1 MVVLFLSKMKK
12 EYRVKKNQEIE
23 TILKNRKYSAN
34 SYFSIYKMTNPKTS
48 HFRYAI
54 ILGKKIGKAVER
66 NHLKRRITAILDQIN
81 IPIEQNID
89 IFIIAKPN
97 SKNLEFKDLQKQLIY
112 LLTKLNI
119 LKGAKND

>member
-54 ILGKKIGKAVER
+54 SVGKKIGKAVER
-66 NHLKRRITAILDQIN
+66 NHLKRRITAILDQID

>member
-1 MVVLFLSKMKK
+1 MKK

-23 TILKNRKYSAN
+23 NILKNRKYSAN
-34 SYFSIYKMTNPKTS
+34 SYFSIYKMKNPKTS

-54 ILGKKIGKAVER
+54 SVGKKIGKAVER
-66 NHLKRRITAILDQIN
+66 NHLKRKITAILSQIN

-97 SKNLEFKDLQKQLIY
+97 SKNLKFLDLEKQLVY